1 MTISVIIPTI
11 ENRNNIVLR
20 TIEYYEKSNFEILVA
35 DSSGFKN
42 TSLINKKIK
51 YLHLPDKSFFE
62 KIEIALKQASNK
74 YVVLCQDD
82 DFIVSE
88 SLNEGKNFLKN
99 NSDYS
104 AVHGDYIFFE
114 KIFDKIFYE
123 LGYGDNSRKS
133 FDANEFHE
141 NYKRLISEG
150 PQLVSALTTKD
161 VLLENLSFLKNFEY
175 IALYEL
181 TMLIF
186 MSMNGKIKYLN
197 SIWQLRDRHVHNK
210 NAYKFGSKTNTI
222 NNFKL
227 YLESHEGKLFT
238 HSLYNLL
245 KEKKNINFQSF
256 IEPLKIYSNNKTIK
270 VDSED
275 SIKFKIKRLSPLLFK
290 ILKKV
295 NFIKRYLTLF
305 FKPKKNYKYLNLKK
319 DLIEI
324 EEIIYKH
331 S

>member
-1 MTISVIIPTI
+1 M
-11 ENRNNIVLR
+11 
-20 TIEYYEKSNFEILVA
+20 
-35 DSSGFKN
+35 
-42 TSLINKKIK
+42 
-51 YLHLPDKSFFE
+51 
-62 KIEIALKQASNK
+62 
-74 YVVLCQDD
+74 
-82 DFIVSE
+82 
-88 SLNEGKNFLKN
+88 
-99 NSDYS
+99 
-104 AVHGDYIFFE
+104 
-114 KIFDKIFYE
+114 
-123 LGYGDNSRKS
+123 
-133 FDANEFHE
+133 
-141 NYKRLISEG
+141 
-150 PQLVSALTTKD
+150 
-161 VLLENLSFLKNFEY
+161 
-175 IALYEL
+175 
-181 TMLIF
+181 
-186 MSMNGKIKYLN
+186 N